1 MKGERTMGSEWAVTT
16 ERLESSAAVI
26 EEKTG
31 RYNTEWEKLYTELQ
45 NLRTA
50 QWQGIA
56 SETFNT
62 KLEGYRN
69 DFQEMS
75 KVLLSYAAFLKSA
88 ATNYKNTEEALK
100 DAASNLYTGN

>member
-1 MKGERTMGSEWAVTT
+1 MGSEWAVTT

-26 EEKTG
+26 EEKTSN
-31 RYNTEWEKLYTELQ
+31 YNTEWEKLYTELQ
-45 NLRTA
+45 NLRSS

-62 KLEGYRN
+62 KLEGYKN

-75 KVLLSYAAFLKSA
+75 KVLLSYAEFLKSA
-88 ATNYKNTEEALK
+88 ATNYRNTEESLK
-100 DAASNLYTGN
+100 DAAGNLYTGN

>member
-1 MKGERTMGSEWAVTT
+1 MVSEWAVTT
-16 ERLESSAAVI
+16 ERLESSAGVI
-26 EEKTG
+26 EDKTA
-31 RYNTEWEKLYTELQ
+31 RYNAEWEKLYTELQ
-45 NLRTA
+45 NLKSA

-75 KVLLSYAAFLKSA
+75 NVLLSYATFLRTA
-88 ATNYKNTEEALK
+88 AANYKSTEEALK
-100 DAASNLYTGN
+100 EAASSLYTGN

>member
-1 MKGERTMGSEWAVTT
+1 MGSEWAVTT
-16 ERLESSAAVI
+16 ERLESSATVI
-26 EEKTG
+26 EEKTAK
-31 RYNTEWEKLYTELQ
+31 YNTEWVKLYTELQ
-45 NLRTA
+45 NLRSA

-75 KVLLSYAAFLKSA
+75 KVLLSYAEFLKSA
-88 ATNYKNTEEALK
+88 ATNYRNTEESLK
-100 DAASNLYTGN
+100 DAAGNLYTGN